1 MMSTMILRN
10 LDKRLKQR
18 LHVRAAAHGRSIEDE
33 AHDILRA
40 ALAQEGEDGRS
51 LVQAIRA
58 RIEPLGGV
66 DLQLAPREGMRDA
79 PRLEA

>member
-18 LHVRAAAHGRSIEDE
+18 LNVRAAAHGRSIEDE

-58 RIEPLGGV
+58 RIEPLGGI
-66 DLQLAPREGMRDA
+66 DLQF
-79 PRLEA
+79 LEVQSSR